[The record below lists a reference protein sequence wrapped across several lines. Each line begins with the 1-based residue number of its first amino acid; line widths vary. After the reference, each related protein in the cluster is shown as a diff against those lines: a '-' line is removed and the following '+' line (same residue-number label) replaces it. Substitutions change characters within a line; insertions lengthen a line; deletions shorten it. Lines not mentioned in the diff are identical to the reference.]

1 MYFPPEW
8 HEQEFV
14 QLTWPHELTDWAPIL
29 DEVYDCF
36 IKMALEISKRE
47 NLLILAQKPDE
58 LWTLLESLDKFSEK
72 ELDRITILP
81 CQNNDTWARDHA
93 FLSCLG
99 IEAGTSKRYLLDYQ
113 FNGWGMKFAANLDNQ
128 INKQLYPSFNQ
139 EDNIYVNHLDF
150 VLEGGSIESD
160 GKGTLLTTSSCL
172 LAPNRNDS
180 MTRADIEK
188 RLLHDLQAKQL
199 LWLDDGYLAGD
210 DTDGHIDTLARLC
223 PNDTIAYVSCS
234 DTSDEHYEALK
245 RMEKQLKSFRTIEGN
260 PFRLVSLPMAPAL
273 FEESEDSP
281 SAHPSKKQRLPSTYA
296 NFLIINNAVLYPTYG
311 NAVLDKEAGERIRQC
326 FTGREIVGIDCRV
339 LVRQHG
345 SLHCCTM
352 QYPSIK

>member
-14 QLTWPHELTDWAPIL
+14 QLTWPHEQTDWAPIL
-29 DEVYDCF
+29 NEVYDCF

-58 LWTLLESLDKFSEK
+58 LWTLLESLGKFSEK

-128 INKQLYPSFNQ
+128 INKHLYPSFNQ

-160 GKGTLLTTSSCL
+160 GKG
-172 LAPNRNDS
+172 A
-180 MTRADIEK
+180 
-188 RLLHDLQAKQL
+188 
-199 LWLDDGYLAGD
+199 
-210 DTDGHIDTLARLC
+210 
-223 PNDTIAYVSCS
+223 
-234 DTSDEHYEALK
+234 
-245 RMEKQLKSFRTIEGN
+245 
-260 PFRLVSLPMAPAL
+260 
-273 FEESEDSP
+273 
-281 SAHPSKKQRLPSTYA
+281 
-296 NFLIINNAVLYPTYG
+296 
-311 NAVLDKEAGERIRQC
+311 
-326 FTGREIVGIDCRV
+326 
-339 LVRQHG
+339 
-345 SLHCCTM
+345 
-352 QYPSIK
+352 